1 MSNGTGRRSSVDIRD
16 QAPHRGRPESSRID
30 AQSGCEQMCR
40 PDGPVQLLLRQVIN
54 QLPPMLPQRQ
64 CTATTKK
71 HRHDKQISFCV
82 MTSRFLSASRQ
93 ADSFLRHFFCVT
105 TSRFP
110 PASRQADFSCV
121 TTSRFLSCVTTSRFL
136 SASRQADVC
145 CVTTSRFFPASRQT
159 DFFCVTTDL
168 HRYNG
173 TSVHW
178 HTGTVLTNHRSRR
191 VSRSVNKLVVS
202 S

>member
-1 MSNGTGRRSSVDIRD
+1 MVQADAVVSTSD

-93 ADSFLRHFFCVT
+93 ADSFLRLFFCVT
-105 TSRFP
+105 TSRFLP
-110 PASRQADFSCV
+110 APRQADFFPASRQADFFL
-121 TTSRFLSCVTTSRFL
+121 RHDKQILSCVTTN
-136 SASRQADVC
+136 
-145 CVTTSRFFPASRQT
+145 RFFLRH
-159 DFFCVTTDL
+159 D
-168 HRYNG
+168 
-173 TSVHW
+173 
-178 HTGTVLTNHRSRR
+178 
-191 VSRSVNKLVVS
+191 
-202 S
+202 